1 MSAVASNI
9 MPRGFGLSAL
19 LHLVAL
25 GAILLLAW
33 WSQRVDDTPDV
44 IFEVVAGPGDNYAAT
59 QAPTIAREVP
69 PSVSVDLPEPLPKYV
84 PPEPV
89 PVPPTPVPI
98 ERVPEPVPPPIQQVP
113 VQAAPVF
120 KPAPEQTSFDAF
132 KTDYGAPK
140 TQTVR
145 QLQPIKVKSIDV
157 GQIMADTSI
166 ITVGAGGTAM
176 TANEVSLSKRY
187 VAMIVERIRDA
198 LERAGISDVRDAG
211 VRFSVSV
218 GGKIS
223 DARITRASG
232 SSEFDRAVLAAFQN
246 IPAVGSPPT
255 KRAEIFQT
263 VIRLTEG

>member
-1 MSAVASNI
+1 MSAVASNT

-25 GAILLLAW
+25 GALIFLAW

-44 IFEVVAGPGDNYAAT
+44 IFEVVAGPGDDYAADH
-59 QAPTIAREVP
+59 APTTTQDVT
-69 PSVSVDLPEPLPKYV
+69 PSVNVDLPDEPLPKF
-84 PPEPV
+84 ERSV
-89 PVPPTPVPI
+89 PVPPPLTPV
-98 ERVPEPVPPPIQQVP
+98 RTTPEPAPPPIVP
-113 VQAAPVF
+113 VPEKPAPVII
-120 KPAPEQTSFDAF
+120 PAPEQTSFADF

-140 TQTVR
+140 TPTVKQR
-145 QLQPIKVKSIDV
+145 QPIKVSTIDV
-157 GQIMADTSI
+157 GRIIADTKI
-166 ITVGAGGTAM
+166 ITTGAGGTAM
-176 TANEVSLSKRY
+176 TANEASLSKRY
-187 VAMIVERIRDA
+187 VAMIVQRIRDA
-198 LERAGISDVRDAG
+198 LEQAGISDVRDVG

-218 GGKIS
+218 RGKIS
-223 DARITRASG
+223 DASITRSSG